1 MHLLVLSDIHG
12 DFSRAE
18 KLNDEF
24 KKADIVLFA
33 GDFSE
38 LFKTETGFLI
48 LKELMDK
55 NENLLSVLGNCDAPE
70 MLKELEKK
78 DVSVQGDLIF
88 KDGLFFAGAG
98 GALKFTGETAN
109 ERDEDDLMSDLQV
122 VRDRSAEYADAEN
135 SENKST
141 QWNNLVLIVHQ
152 PPKDTKLDKITAGI
166 HVGSPALTEFIKE
179 YQPLL
184 LISGHI
190 HESAAIDQLG
200 NTVMINPGS
209 FAEGK
214 YATVEIQK
222 ENGEWKVAS
231 SRLKQV

>member
-38 LFKTETGFLI
+38 LFKTETGVPI

-55 NENLLSVLGNCDAPE
+55 NENLFSVLGNCDDPE

-78 DVSVQGDLIF
+78 DVSVQGDLVF

-109 ERDEDDLMSDLQV
+109 EREEDDLMSDLQII
-122 VRDRSAEYADAEN
+122 RDRSAEYAD
-135 SENKST
+135 K
-141 QWNNLVLIVHQ
+141 WNNLILIVHQ

-184 LISGHI
+184 LVSGHI

-231 SRLKQV
+231 SRLKQI

>member
-1 MHLLVLSDIHG
+1 MYLLILSDIHG
-12 DFSRAE
+12 DFSKAE

-33 GDFSE
+33 GDFSK
-38 LFKTETGFLI
+38 LFKTETGIPI
-48 LKELMDK
+48 LKELMEK
-55 NENLLSVLGNCDAPE
+55 NENLFSVLGNCDAPE

-98 GALKFTGETAN
+98 GALKFTGDTAN
-109 ERDEDDLMSDLQV
+109 ERDEDDLMSDLQI
-122 VRDRSAEYADAEN
+122 VRDRFAEYQD
-135 SENKST
+135 SETSGK
-141 QWNNLVLIVHQ
+141 WNNLVLIVHQ

-166 HVGSPALTEFIKE
+166 HVGSAALTEFIKE

-184 LISGHI
+184 LVSGHI
-190 HESAAIDQLG
+190 HESAAIDTLG

-214 YATVEIQK
+214 YAVAQIHK

-231 SRLKQV
+231 SSLKQV

>member
-1 MHLLVLSDIHG
+1 MYLLILSDIHG
-12 DFSRAE
+12 DFSKAE

-33 GDFSE
+33 GDFSK
-38 LFKTETGFLI
+38 LFKTETGIPI
-48 LKELMDK
+48 LKELMEK
-55 NENLLSVLGNCDAPE
+55 NENLFSVLGNCDAPE

-98 GALKFTGETAN
+98 GALKFTGDTAN
-109 ERDEDDLMSDLQV
+109 ERDEDDLMSDLQI
-122 VRDRSAEYADAEN
+122 VRDRFAEYQD
-135 SENKST
+135 SETSGK
-141 QWNNLVLIVHQ
+141 WNNLVLIVHQ

-166 HVGSPALTEFIKE
+166 HVGSAALTEFIKE

-184 LISGHI
+184 LVSGHI
-190 HESAAIDQLG
+190 HESAAIDTLG

-214 YATVEIQK
+214 YAVAQIQK

-231 SRLKQV
+231 SSLKQV